1 MTSYDSASYANIAQ
15 GLNNTFSAF
24 PVDIASLYGLS
35 ANALKAWGVYEDSS
49 AVTFGDSY
57 GTVNYVQPDCEIIE
71 AAEAK
76 LQDGTWYGRSDDEST
91 VVKITVENGEITATE
106 VISGSSSGDSYDA
119 ALATAQQ
126 KSIYGDFS
134 HYYEADITINS
145 AADRAQ
151 KKTHT

>member
-1 MTSYDSASYANIAQ
+1 MCSQTAR
-15 GLNNTFSAF
+15 
-24 PVDIASLYGLS
+24 LS
-35 ANALKAWGVYEDSS
+35 K
-49 AVTFGDSY
+49 
-57 GTVNYVQPDCEIIE
+57 QP
-71 AAEAK
+71 EAK

-134 HYYEADITINS
+134 HYYEADITKFSGGSGTEEDPYLISTVDQLSYLSYSVNS
-145 AADRAQ
+145 DVDWSGVYFKQTADIDLSGIDWQPIGWALNAEVN
-151 KKTHT
+151 